1 MKPSDYAFETFIT
14 TPSNRLAR
22 LAAEKVCET
31 PVTYNP
37 LYIYG
42 PPGVGKTHLLQA
54 VANEY
59 KSKGLSAICLSSNQ
73 FLEEM
78 IEAIKTG
85 TNMEFREKYHQVDV
99 LLIDRLQYVAGKEST
114 QEELF
119 NIVEKRLLDH
129 KQTVFAG
136 NVHPS
141 QIPILDPELS
151 ACLAGGLC
159 IEIPTPDFD
168 GKVEII
174 AQKLKQNGIDWPI
187 EACKYVAHNVS
198 SGVNQIE
205 GEIHKILALR
215 ELFQD
220 TA

>member
-1 MKPSDYAFETFIT
+1 MKSSDYTFETLVT
-14 TPSNRLAR
+14 TPSNRLAQ
-22 LAAEKVCET
+22 LAAKKICEA
-31 PVTYNP
+31 PDSFNP

-59 KSKGLSAICLSSNQ
+59 KSKGLSAICLLSNQ

-85 TNMEFREKYHQVDV
+85 TNMEFRKKYHQVDV
-99 LLIDRLQYVAGKEST
+99 LLIDRLQYIAGKEAT

-141 QIPILDPELS
+141 QIPILNPELS

-159 IEIPTPDFD
+159 VEIPVPDFE
-168 GKVEII
+168 GKAEII
-174 AQKLKQNGIDWPI
+174 FQKLKANGMDWPI
-187 EACKYVAHNVS
+187 EACRYVALNIS

-205 GEIHKILALR
+205 GEINKILALR
-215 ELFQD
+215 ELL
-220 TA
+220 

>member
-1 MKPSDYAFETFIT
+1 MKSSDYTFETLVT
-14 TPSNRLAR
+14 TPSNCLAQ
-22 LAAEKVCET
+22 LAAKKICET
-31 PVTYNP
+31 PNLFNP

-59 KSKGLSAICLSSNQ
+59 KSKGLTAIYLSSNQ
-73 FLEEM
+73 FFEEM
-78 IEAIKTG
+78 IAAIRNG
-85 TNMEFREKYHQVDV
+85 TNAEFREKYHQADV
-99 LLIDRLQYVAGKEST
+99 LLIDRLQCVAGKKAT

-141 QIPILDPELS
+141 QIPILNPELS

-159 IEIPTPDFD
+159 VEIPVPDFE
-168 GKVEII
+168 GKAEII
-174 AQKLKQNGIDWPI
+174 FQKLKAHGIDWPM
-187 EACKYVAHNVS
+187 EVCRYVALNTS
-198 SGVNQIE
+198 SGANQIE
-205 GEIHKILALR
+205 GEINKILAHR
-215 ELFQD
+215 ELL
-220 TA
+220 

>member
-1 MKPSDYAFETFIT
+1 MTPTDYTFETFVAT
-14 TPSNRLAR
+14 SSNCLAQ
-22 LAAEKVCET
+22 LAAKKICET
-31 PVTYNP
+31 PDSFNP

-59 KSKGLSAICLSSNQ
+59 TSKGLSAICLSSNQ
-73 FLEEM
+73 FLEGM

-99 LLIDRLQYVAGKEST
+99 LLIDRLQYIAGKEAT

-119 NIVEKRLLDH
+119 NIVGKRLLDH

-159 IEIPTPDFD
+159 IEIPTPDFE
-168 GKVEII
+168 GKTQIVS
-174 AQKLKQNGIDWPI
+174 QKLKAHGMDWPI
-187 EACKYVAHNVS
+187 EACRYVALNTS
-198 SGVNQIE
+198 SGANQIE
-205 GEIHKILALR
+205 GEINKILACR
-215 ELFQD
+215 EMLEK
-220 TA
+220 A

>member
-1 MKPSDYAFETFIT
+1 MTPTDYTFEAFVATS
-14 TPSNRLAR
+14 SNRLAQ
-22 LAAEKVCET
+22 LTAKKICEI
-31 PVTYNP
+31 PDSFNP

-54 VANEY
+54 VSNEY

-78 IEAIKTG
+78 IAAIRNG
-85 TNMEFREKYHQVDV
+85 TNVAFREKYHQVGV
-99 LLIDRLQYVAGKEST
+99 LLIDRLQYIAGKEAT

-119 NIVEKRLLDH
+119 NIVGKRLLDH

-159 IEIPTPDFD
+159 IEIPTPDFER
-168 GKVEII
+168 KTQII
-174 AQKLKQNGIDWPI
+174 FQKLKAHGMDWPM
-187 EACKYVAHNVS
+187 EACRYVALNIS
-198 SGVNQIE
+198 SSASQIE
-205 GEIHKILALR
+205 GEINKILVCK
-215 ELFQD
+215 ELL
-220 TA
+220 

>member
-1 MKPSDYAFETFIT
+1 MKSSEYTFETVVAT
-14 TPSNRLAR
+14 SSNRLAQF
-22 LAAEKVCET
+22 AAKKICET
-31 PVTYNP
+31 PGSFNP

-59 KSKGLSAICLSSNQ
+59 KSKGLSAICLSINQ
-73 FLEEM
+73 FF
-78 IEAIKTG
+78 A
-85 TNMEFREKYHQVDV
+85 FREKYHQVDV
-99 LLIDRLQYVAGKEST
+99 LLIDRLQYVAGKETT
-114 QEELF
+114 QEELL

-159 IEIPTPDFD
+159 IEIPTPDFE
-168 GKVEII
+168 GKTQII
-174 AQKLKQNGIDWPI
+174 SQKLKAHGMDWPI
-187 EACKYVAHNVS
+187 EACRYVALNIS

-205 GEIHKILALR
+205 GEINKILACR
-215 ELFQD
+215 EML
-220 TA
+220 

>member
-1 MKPSDYAFETFIT
+1 MKPSDYTFENFVT
-14 TPSNRLAR
+14 TPSNRLAQF
-22 LAAEKVCET
+22 AVKKICET
-31 PVTYNP
+31 PDSFNP

-59 KSKGLSAICLSSNQ
+59 KRKGLSVICLSSNQ

-136 NVHPS
+136 NAHPT
-141 QIPILDPELS
+141 QIPILNPELS

-159 IEIPTPDFD
+159 IET
-168 GKVEII
+168 EII
-174 AQKLKQNGIDWPI
+174 SQKLKRHGLDWPM
-187 EACKYVAHNVS
+187 EACKYVALNIS

-205 GEIHKILALR
+205 GEINKILACR
-215 ELFQD
+215 EMLEK
-220 TA
+220 A

>member
-1 MKPSDYAFETFIT
+1 MTPTDYTFEAFVATS
-14 TPSNRLAR
+14 SNRLAQ
-22 LAAEKVCET
+22 LTAKKICEI
-31 PVTYNP
+31 PDSFNP

-54 VANEY
+54 VSNEY

-78 IEAIKTG
+78 IAAIRNG
-85 TNMEFREKYHQVDV
+85 TNVAFREKYHQVGV
-99 LLIDRLQYVAGKEST
+99 LLIDRLQYIAGKEAT

-119 NIVEKRLLDH
+119 NIVGKRLLDH

-159 IEIPTPDFD
+159 VEIPVPDFE
-168 GKVEII
+168 GKAEII
-174 AQKLKQNGIDWPI
+174 FQKLKAHGIDWPM
-187 EACKYVAHNVS
+187 EVCRYVALNVS
-198 SGVNQIE
+198 SGINQI
-205 GEIHKILALR
+205 
-215 ELFQD
+215 
-220 TA
+220 

>member
-1 MKPSDYAFETFIT
+1 MTPSEYTFETYVT
-14 TPSNRLAR
+14 TSSNRLAQ
-22 LAAEKVCET
+22 LAAKKICET
-31 PVTYNP
+31 PDSFNP

-59 KSKGLSAICLSSNQ
+59 TSKGLSAICLSSNQ
-73 FLEEM
+73 FLEGM

-85 TNMEFREKYHQVDV
+85 TNTEFREKYHQVDV
-99 LLIDRLQYVAGKEST
+99 LLIDRLQYIAGKEAT

-119 NIVEKRLLDH
+119 NIVGKRLLDH

-159 IEIPTPDFD
+159 IEIPTPDFE
-168 GKVEII
+168 GKTQII
-174 AQKLKQNGIDWPI
+174 SKKLKAHGMDWPM
-187 EACKYVAHNVS
+187 EACRYGALNVS
-198 SGVNQIE
+198 SGINQIE
-205 GEIHKILALR
+205 GEINKILACR
-215 ELFQD
+215 EMLEK
-220 TA
+220 A

>member
-1 MKPSDYAFETFIT
+1 MTPTDYTFETFVAT
-14 TPSNRLAR
+14 SSNCLAQ
-22 LAAEKVCET
+22 LAAKKICET
-31 PVTYNP
+31 PDSFNP

-59 KSKGLSAICLSSNQ
+59 TSNGLSAICLSSNQ
-73 FLEEM
+73 FLEGM

-99 LLIDRLQYVAGKEST
+99 LLVDRLQYVAGKEAT

-119 NIVEKRLLDH
+119 NIVERRLLDH

-159 IEIPTPDFD
+159 IEIPTPDSE
-168 GKVEII
+168 GKTQII
-174 AQKLKQNGIDWPI
+174 SKKLKAHGMDWPM
-187 EACKYVAHNVS
+187 EACRYVALNVS
-198 SGVNQIE
+198 SGINQIE
-205 GEIHKILALR
+205 GEINKILACR
-215 ELFQD
+215 EMLEK
-220 TA
+220 A

>member
-1 MKPSDYAFETFIT
+1 MKSSDYTFETLVT
-14 TPSNRLAR
+14 TPSNCLAQ
-22 LAAEKVCET
+22 LAAKKICET
-31 PVTYNP
+31 PNLFNP

-73 FLEEM
+73 FFEEM
-78 IEAIKTG
+78 IDAIRNG
-85 TNMEFREKYHQVDV
+85 TNVAFREKYHQADV
-99 LLIDRLQYVAGKEST
+99 LLIDRLQCVAGKEAT

-141 QIPILDPELS
+141 QIPILNPELS

-159 IEIPTPDFD
+159 VEIPAPDFE
-168 GKVEII
+168 GKAEII
-174 AQKLKQNGIDWPI
+174 FQKLKAHGIDWPM
-187 EACKYVAHNVS
+187 EACRYVALNTS

-205 GEIHKILALR
+205 GEINKILAFR
-215 ELFQD
+215 ELL
-220 TA
+220 